1 MDLVI
6 YNIPVPIPVLVLA
19 FAFLFQLYYFLF
31 VHLKL
36 RTYSIVHQ
44 EESKNLLPVSVIV
57 CARNEEA
64 NLTEFLPF
72 ILEQDYPDFEVVV
85 VNDCSSD
92 DSEWVLKTFGEKYKH
107 LSIVNIKEHVRYK
120 HGKKFAVTLGIKA
133 AKHEHLI
140 FTDADCKPASN
151 QWIKHMA
158 SKFDV
163 GIEIVIGYSP
173 YIKQKGVLNLLIR
186 FEAFRTAMNYLAYS
200 LKKKTYMG
208 VGRNLAYTKSLFFKG
223 KGFAS
228 HMHIQSGD
236 DDLFVNQNA
245 TKDNTAICIH
255 PDAHVWSVPNTRIRN
270 YNRQKARHR
279 IASKAYKSKHK
290 RMLTTQILSAI
301 VFYIALFTCF
311 VLYPYYWQY
320 ILGAYLLRLLIQIV
334 LYLPIM
340 KKLKVVDILPF
351 LPILDI
357 LYYFMAAING
367 FLALFKRQ
375 VKWK

>member
-6 YNIPVPIPVLVLA
+6 YNIPVLVLA
-19 FAFLFQLYYFLF
+19 IAFFFQLYYFLF
-31 VHLKL
+31 VYLKL
-36 RTYSIVHQ
+36 RNYSTLSQ
-44 EESKNLLPVSVIV
+44 EENKTSLPVSVIV

-64 NLTEFLPF
+64 NLTEFLPL
-72 ILEQDYPDFEVVV
+72 ILEQDYSNYEVVV

-92 DSEWVLKTFGEKYKH
+92 DSEWVLKTFEERYEH
-107 LSIVNIKEHVRYK
+107 LKVVNIKEHERYK
-120 HGKKFAVTLGIKA
+120 HGKKFALTLGIKA
-133 AKHEHLI
+133 AKNEHLV
-140 FTDADCKPASN
+140 FTDADCKPSSK
-151 QWIKHMA
+151 QWVKHMA
-158 SKFDV
+158 SKFDE

-173 YIKQKGVLNLLIR
+173 YIRKRGVLNLLIR
-186 FEAFRTAMNYLAYS
+186 FETFRTAMNYLAYS

-208 VGRNLAYTKSLFFKG
+208 VGRNMAYTKSLFFEG

-255 PDAHVWSVPNTRIRN
+255 PDAHVWGIPNTSIRA
-270 YNRQKARHR
+270 YNRQKARHHS
-279 IASKAYKSKHK
+279 ASKAYKSKHK

-301 VFYIALFTCF
+301 VFYAALFICF

-320 ILGAYLLRLLIQIV
+320 ILGAYLLRLLLQIV
-334 LYLPIM
+334 LYVPIM

-357 LYYFMAAING
+357 LYYFMTAING

-375 VKWK
+375 LKWK